1 MKILIAASVQ
11 GEGGYEEEQLAMLL
25 EREYR
30 AQGHTVDCFFL
41 PYERNMLSL
50 PDQMLAYQLFRIENC
65 ELLITVGYPAAMLK
79 HPNKI
84 CYLMQTEPMMFEY
97 WDSAY
102 GVIANY
108 QYSMLHYMLLDNE
121 RAAFSEAKRIF
132 CCSSLLCSDLRERY
146 GLDSTCL
153 LYPQLLWAAAEDEIL
168 ETEPY
173 AVCESSLLPWQRWE
187 ELLNVERTYKIFLF
201 VPNSNPIYLESVRRV
216 VEKAGCGRQLQVL
229 ERRCTEGEL
238 QRSRFVIVPDY
249 QARKITGL
257 VRGALARRKPVAA
270 WEDCGALSQL
280 LPQSNLLPCEQSD
293 RLTIPRL
300 QPAADLPAW
309 LDGAEF
315 AKELLR

>member
-11 GEGGYEEEQLAMLL
+11 GDGGYEEEQLVMLL
-25 EREYR
+25 DRAYR

-50 PDQMLAYQLFRIENC
+50 PDQMLAYQLFRIEGC
-65 ELLITVGYPAAMLK
+65 ELLITVGYLAAMLK

-84 CYLMQTEPMMFEY
+84 CYLMQSEPMMFEY

-108 QYSMLHYMLLDNE
+108 QYSMLYYMLLDNE
-121 RAAFSEAKRIF
+121 KASFSEAKRIF
-132 CCSSLLCSDLRERY
+132 CCSNLLCNDLRDRY

-153 LYPQLLWAAAEDEIL
+153 LYPELPWVAADDEVL

-187 ELLNVERTYKIFLF
+187 ELLKIEKKYKIFLF
-201 VPNSNPIYLESVRRV
+201 VPNSNPIYLESARRV
-216 VEKAGCGRQLQVL
+216 IEKSGCGQQIQVL
-229 ERRCTEGEL
+229 ERRCSKLEL
-238 QRSRFVIVPDY
+238 QRSQFVIVPDY
-249 QARKITGL
+249 QARKINGL
-257 VRGALARRKPVAA
+257 ARGAIAQHKPIVA
-270 WEDCGALSQL
+270 WHDCGALGQL
-280 LPQSNLLPCEQSD
+280 LPQSNLLSSEESD
-293 RLTIPRL
+293 TLTIPRL

-309 LDGAEF
+309 LDSAEF